1 MKETIFL
8 KGEGLKNIE
17 SYDFSALKK
26 VLKIDRN
33 KLVKEIKNS
42 GLKGRGGA
50 GFPTGLKWEI
60 ALNKNAD
67 NKYFIC
73 NADEGEPGT
82 FKDRYLLENR
92 PLKVL
97 EGILIGAYAVGA
109 NEGYIY
115 IRGEYANPINI
126 FKKIIKDARKLRV
139 LGEDI
144 FNSGFNFDLHLVKG
158 AGAYVCGDETSLINS
173 IEGERG
179 RSRLTP
185 PYPIDN
191 GLFGKP
197 TVVNNVETLAA
208 CAEII
213 EQGSEKYASLGTDKS
228 KGTKLICLSGD
239 VNEPGVYEL
248 EFGSLTL
255 KEIIYDLGKGVKD
268 NKEIYPGIFLTGEVP
283 RTNDFE
289 TKSKKYTIKIDEKI
303 QIDTF
308 RDDETLFIE
317 TNKGLVLLLGCSH
330 SGIVNIIE
338 YIKKLKGNDKIYA
351 IIGGMHLINA
361 GEDRI
366 KQTISYLKK
375 INFELLI
382 PLHCTG
388 FNAVRQMKN
397 EFGDRV
403 NVAHTGD
410 RFIF

>member
-1 MKETIFL
+1 MPKNLAVLILVENSIYRRDLIAEHGLSFWFKYGDEEYLFDTGQGMALFENAKKLDIDFNRLKAVFL
-8 KGEGLKNIE
+8 SHGHDDHTGGLRQLLSINP
-17 SYDFSALKK
+17 D
-26 VLKIDRN
+26 IDVIAHPDVFEAKYSRN
-33 KLVKEIKNS
+33 KEIGMDVIK
-42 GLKGRGGA
+42 
-50 GFPTGLKWEI
+50 
-60 ALNKNAD
+60 
-67 NKYFIC
+67 
-73 NADEGEPGT
+73 
-82 FKDRYLLENR
+82 KD
-92 PLKVL
+92 
-97 EGILIGAYAVGA
+97 
-109 NEGYIY
+109 
-115 IRGEYANPINI
+115 IN
-126 FKKIIKDARKLRV
+126 
-139 LGEDI
+139 
-144 FNSGFNFDLHLVKG
+144 
-158 AGAYVCGDETSLINS
+158 
-173 IEGERG
+173 
-179 RSRLTP
+179 
-185 PYPIDN
+185 
-191 GLFGKP
+191 LFR
-197 TVVNNVETLAA
+197 A
-208 CAEII
+208 
-213 EQGSEKYASLGTDKS
+213 
-228 KGTKLICLSGD
+228 
-239 VNEPGVYEL
+239 
-248 EFGSLTL
+248 
-255 KEIIYDLGKGVKD
+255 VKD